1 VISGGNDSLVSGQKR
16 PPKTEAPVCRK
27 RTLNVRHHACSSS
40 YIAWMAL
47 SGPVYKVAQ
56 RRYLP
61 VKVMPTNSTKL
72 ISPLG

>member
-47 SGPVYKVAQ
+47 SGPVYKVA
-56 RRYLP
+56 
-61 VKVMPTNSTKL
+61 
-72 ISPLG
+72 